1 MSHLHSIDKYG
12 GRWTNEEREKF
23 FVFCQLNRAIPYPK
37 LCDVFDVLMEKYW
50 RDNIYGSFII
60 SVYPARNEIR
70 IAEVLEKAGHR
81 FPNQTAEFMVANG
94 WVDAIFLKS
103 CTREEMVHHC
113 KGFGYKLAS
122 LFLRNTRGE
131 NYAVIDTHI
140 KWFLEKVGIDMKLSY
155 LELEGEFG
163 KIARMREM
171 SMYALDMK
179 IWQERRRK

>member
-23 FVFCQLNRAIPYPK
+23 FVFCQLNRATPYPL
-37 LCDVFDVLMEKYW
+37 LCKAFDHLLDEFWK
-50 RDNIYGSFII
+50 GSI
-60 SVYPARNEIR
+60 STSFKTEETEM
-70 IAEVLEKAGHR
+70 IATNLRASGYR
-81 FPNQTAEFMVANG
+81 FYNQTVVFLLDNR
-94 WVDAIFLKS
+94 WVDAIFLKT
-103 CTREEMVHHC
+103 CTREEMVHSC
-113 KGFGYKLAS
+113 LGFGYKLAS

-140 KWFLEKVGIDMKLSY
+140 KWFLEKAGIDMKLSY
-155 LELEGEFG
+155 LELEGEFSRV
-163 KIARMREM
+163 ARMEGM